1 MITKQIEVNGT
12 SFRLTLT
19 DPIINQVK
27 NLQDLYSMAYED
39 PESFEQVSSE
49 ISSTINEIASAAEPE
64 ASDSDL
70 DGLIQEIIKTVQN
83 NDADVEK
90 QLHGKQGKKT
100 KTTKSK
106 KRSILTYQSVLSK
119 KSDLFL
125 V

>member
-19 DPIINQVK
+19 DQIISQVK
-27 NLQDLYSMAYED
+27 NLQSLYSTTYED

-49 ISSTINEIASAAEPE
+49 ISSTINQIALAAEPE

-70 DGLIQEIIKTVQN
+70 DGLIQEIMKAVEN
-83 NDADVEK
+83 NDTEVEK
-90 QLHGKQGKKT
+90 QLQDRQGKKT

-106 KRSILTYQSVLSK
+106 KRSKLT
-119 KSDLFL
+119 
-125 V
+125 